1 MFNKISINLLL
12 KLDKDSNFK
21 VEVDKSLERRNILL
35 FSVVLRYK
43 DMIRFWVYARGTC
56 RYRTMPRAL
65 VKETRKS
72 LFMVTGKWTAPRKIV
87 SFVIQIIHV
96 IQRLRKLLTRGF
108 YLYSLLCSQL
118 NIDEFSLVSIFNW
131 TWYMNYSL

>member
-12 KLDKDSNFK
+12 KLDEDSNFK
-21 VEVDKSLERRNILL
+21 VEVDKSLERRNIIL
-35 FSVVLRYK
+35 
-43 DMIRFWVYARGTC
+43 RFWAYARGTC

-108 YLYSLLCSQL
+108 YLYFLLCFQF